1 MLGLCE
7 KVLKDPFE
15 VTQKKKENNFC
26 SIDDKEISR
35 LKEKKSQWHKT
46 AWIVIS

>member
-1 MLGLCE
+1 MLGQCG
-7 KVLKDPFE
+7 KVLEDLLE

-35 LKEKKSQWHKT
+35 LKEKKSQ
-46 AWIVIS
+46 